1 MKRLLQEKVGTK
13 EFYRLNSPVH
23 SPWGQRK
30 VVVVHW
36 FFWWCNV
43 SFLITKK
50 LKMLIIVYRLYVTQ
64 TIENISIIK
73 HKQKPSTRGMDQ
85 IW

>member
-43 SFLITKK
+43 SFLIIKK
-50 LKMLIIVYRLYVTQ
+50 LKMLIIVYRQ
-64 TIENISIIK
+64 TIIENISIIK
-73 HKQKPSTRGMDQ
+73 HKQKPSTHGMDQ